1 MFSSSKTFFNALIAL
16 IFMTML
22 YSCKNHKNRHSSHDN
37 SGNRELTKYEK
48 QLGIALP
55 TDIDKEYIK
64 AIIPWLG
71 APYKYGGT
79 TVNGTDCSG
88 FVYSIYSQVFGI
100 KLERTSAAMHEKA
113 KSIKLNQLK
122 EGDLLFFR
130 IDSKKVSHVGM
141 HITADYFIHAS
152 TKKGVV
158 VSSIAEPYYKQH
170 FISSGTYR

>member
-1 MFSSSKTFFNALIAL
+1 MFFSSKTLLNALIAL
-16 IFMTML
+16 VFMTTL
-22 YSCKNHKNRHSSHDN
+22 YSCRSHKNAHPSHGN
-37 SGNRELTKYEK
+37 SGNRELAKYEK
-48 QLGIALP
+48 QLGITLP
-55 TDIDKEYIK
+55 ADIDKEYIK

-71 APYKYGGT
+71 ASYKYGGT
-79 TVNGTDCSG
+79 SINGTDCSG
-88 FVYSIYSQVFGI
+88 FVFSIYTQVFGI

-113 KSIKLNQLK
+113 KSIKRSQLK

-130 IDSKKVSHVGM
+130 IESKKVSHVGM

-158 VSSIAEPYYKQH
+158 ISSMAEPYYDQH